1 MIGALHGGL
10 FLQSGR
16 LSLQAVQLLVQE
28 LDVVLAFLFCSIELL
43 CSMTQPTI
51 VTKSVK
57 TNAASSTPCC
67 ESQPVMKMILRRIK

>member
-28 LDVVLAFLFCSIELL
+28 LDVVLAFLVLL
-43 CSMTQPTI
+43 HRAP
-51 VTKSVK
+51 VLDDPA
-57 TNAASSTPCC
+57 NDRHEDC